1 MDASPQD
8 QRQRSRRFH
17 SRRPVSW
24 TAWVRDGKQRLRCH
38 TVDVSTNGA
47 RLKPRAE
54 ILPGTAVQVL
64 LQPPDAPPL
73 SVSAVVW
80 RVDADSMAV
89 MFLRSVGVQISARP
103 RLPESGLRGWR

>member
-1 MDASPQD
+1 MDSSLQD

-73 SVSAVVW
+73 NVSAVVW

-89 MFLRSVGVQISARP
+89 MFLRSVGVHISARP
-103 RLPESGLRGWR
+103 RLPEGGLRGWR